1 MADIDRRS
9 TLILLMVLTT
19 FLPLLFTDTLLSLE
33 ITLVLTDDK
42 LLLLLIVENL
52 LGISNC

>member
-1 MADIDRRS
+1 LADIDRRS